1 MRGFE
6 AVLRFTAELYCPSMP
21 MPAVSTRD
29 PRRAKQATLRAVLL
43 LSGVLTVVFL
53 ISFFFS
59 DRGIAELQHSRKQV
73 NDLRADIHRLE
84 LENARLR
91 AEIDSVK
98 KSTFAVERIARE
110 DLSMSKKGEIVYMLP
125 PARPAASVAQGSA
138 APGAAAVR

>member
-1 MRGFE
+1 
-6 AVLRFTAELYCPSMP
+6 MP

-73 NDLRADIHRLE
+73 NELRADIHRLE

-91 AEIDSVK
+91 AEIESVK

-125 PARPAASVAQGSA
+125 ARPAASVAQGSA
-138 APGAAAVR
+138 TPGSAAVR